1 MNALKAAKIYLRN
14 SGISKVSSLQATIR
28 NCWRARCEWRVRT
41 PGGSG
46 AGARR
51 IVVDKKTGQ
60 AYYTH
65 DHYDSYI
72 EIDMGGWK

>member
-1 MNALKAAKIYLRN
+1 M
-14 SGISKVSSLQATIR
+14 R